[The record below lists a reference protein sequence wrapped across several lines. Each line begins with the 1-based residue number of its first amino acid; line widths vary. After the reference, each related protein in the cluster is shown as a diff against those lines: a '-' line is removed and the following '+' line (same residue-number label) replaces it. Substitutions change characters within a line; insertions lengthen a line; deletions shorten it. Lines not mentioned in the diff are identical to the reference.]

1 MGNGFILVTPVWGT
15 LYTDIFLSVG
25 LPSLLAQRNLPAMKT
40 PLVYNIYTT
49 PEDATRLQ
57 ENLFFKKLKSLMEV
71 VILLTEIQ
79 LIL

>member
-1 MGNGFILVTPVWGT
+1 MGDT
-15 LYTDIFLSVG
+15 LYRHLSFCGVA
-25 LPSLLAQRNLPAMKT
+25 PSLLAQRNLPAMKT